1 MRNPALNID
10 ALTANAYLWLET
22 PFVANSC
29 ERGPRGGVCCH
40 LLVAELYRAAGLD
53 LGEVP
58 HGAPGHARSGAASIM
73 TPWLN
78 ACPSFQLLAPSS
90 QLEPGDLLGY
100 NLGGTLHH
108 LAILL
113 PNDQI
118 VHAVVS
124 LGVSI
129 TPRLDSTW
137 ASRHAATWRP
147 LPASFELGA
156 KSLKF
161 RTSEAPS
168 SQLPAPSSSLS
179 ASTP

>member
-1 MRNPALNID
+1 MRLDTLNID
-10 ALTANAYLWLET
+10 ALTASAFLWRGT
-22 PFVANSC
+22 PFHANSC

-40 LLVAELYRAAGLD
+40 LLVAELYKAAGLE
-53 LGEVP
+53 LGDVP
-58 HGAPGHARSGAASIM
+58 LGPPGHARSGAPSIM
-73 TPWLN
+73 TPWLDDS
-78 ACPSFQLLAPSS
+78 PHFLRLPDSAP
-90 QLEPGDLLGY
+90 LRPGDLLGF
-100 NLGGTLHH
+100 NLGSTLHH

-147 LPASFELGA
+147 ITA
-156 KSLKF
+156 
-161 RTSEAPS
+161 
-168 SQLPAPSSSLS
+168 
-179 ASTP
+179 

>member
-1 MRNPALNID
+1 MRTEPLNID
-10 ALTANAYLWLET
+10 ALTTNAYLWRGT

-40 LLVAELYRAAGLD
+40 LLVADLYKSAGLD

-58 HGAPGHARSGAASIM
+58 HGPPGHARSGAPSIM

-78 ACPSFQLLAPSS
+78 ACPRFQLLDPGS
-90 QLEPGDLLGY
+90 QLNPGDLLGF

-113 PNDQI
+113 PGDQI
-118 VHAVVS
+118 VHAINHMGVV
-124 LGVSI
+124 I

-137 ASRHAATWRP
+137 CSRHAATWRP
-147 LPASFELGA
+147 IL
-156 KSLKF
+156 
-161 RTSEAPS
+161 
-168 SQLPAPSSSLS
+168 
-179 ASTP
+179 